1 MALFLGGKKITPENI
16 ASGYIFYGEET
27 FPASSFIDNLVEDFG
42 SSEEGALHFEK
53 FDLKIHPWKDIID
66 TARTMSLFSDGFR
79 IIVVESP
86 LRKKTNKPSSYE
98 DISSQD
104 EELLKDYFSAPSPTT
119 VIVIIFPG
127 KINKYSPLVKFLS
140 SLPASSVVLIEMKP
154 VKGYKLREW
163 IISRFKREG
172 KTVADDAI
180 SRLMEL
186 AGNDLRRLD
195 NEMTKVITFIDEKK
209 QADLDDVDQVTGWVK
224 SFVEWELTNKLE
236 KGDYRECL
244 IVVEKLLEKEGVP
257 PVRIVDLLARFFRD
271 ILLVKLRLEESKK
284 SKKDIFKEIKPQIKE
299 NYGRLY
305 DSQFKQL
312 FFIAG
317 AISDKNL
324 ENILTKI
331 RDIDMKLKSTGVPFK
346 AMIEGFLFQYC
357 LLRTKQEITWER
369 QD

>member
-1 MALFLGGKKITPENI
+1 VAFFLGNKRITPENI

-27 FPASSFIDNLVEDFG
+27 YPASSFIDNLVADFG

-53 FDLKIHPWKDIID
+53 FDLKAHPWKDIID
-66 TARTMSLFSDGFR
+66 AARTMSLFSDGFK

-86 LRKKTNKPSSYE
+86 LRKKTNKPSFNE
-98 DISSQD
+98 ELSSQD
-104 EELLKDYFSAPSPTT
+104 EGLLKDYFSAPSQTT

-127 KINKYSPLVKFLS
+127 KINKYSPLLKFLS
-140 SLPASSVVLIEMKP
+140 SLPASSVVLKEMKP
-154 VKGYKLREW
+154 VKGGYLREW

-172 KTVADDAI
+172 KTIADDAV

-186 AGNDLRRLD
+186 VGNDLRRLD
-195 NEMTKVITFIDEKK
+195 NEIAKVITFVGKK
-209 QADLDDVDQVTGWVK
+209 KHVELDDVDQVTGWVR
-224 SFVEWELTNKLE
+224 SFVEWELTNELE

-257 PVRIVDLLARFFRD
+257 PVRIVDSIARFFRD
-271 ILLVKLRLEESKK
+271 ILLVKLRLKEGKK
-284 SKKDIFKEIKPQIKE
+284 SRKDIFKEIKPQIKE

-305 DSQFKQL
+305 DNQFKQL
-312 FFIAG
+312 FFISG
-317 AISDKNL
+317 TISDKNL
-324 ENILTKI
+324 ENIFTKI
-331 RDIDMKLKSTGVPFK
+331 RDIDMKLKSTNLPFK

-357 LLRTKQEITWER
+357 LLRKKQEITWEQ

>member
-1 MALFLGGKKITPENI
+1 MALFLGKKRITPENV

-27 FPASSFIDNLVEDFG
+27 YPASSFINNLVADFG

-66 TARTMSLFSDGFR
+66 AARTISLFSDGFR
-79 IIVVESP
+79 IIIVESP

-98 DISSQD
+98 DLSSQD

-119 VIVIIFPG
+119 VIVIVFPG

-140 SLPASSVVLIEMKP
+140 ALPASSVVLREMKP
-154 VKGYKLREW
+154 VKGYKLSEW
-163 IISRFKREG
+163 INSRFKREG
-172 KTVADDAI
+172 KTIADDAI

-186 AGNDLRRLD
+186 AGNDLRQLD
-195 NEMTKVITFIDEKK
+195 NEITKVITFIDKKK
-209 QADLDDVDQVTGWVK
+209 QVELDDVDQVTGWVK

-257 PVRIVDLLARFFRD
+257 PVRIVDALARFFRD
-271 ILLVKLRLEESKK
+271 ILLVKIRLKEGKK
-284 SKKDIFKEIKPQIKE
+284 SKKDIFKEVKPQIKE
-299 NYGRLY
+299 NYGTLY
-305 DSQFKQL
+305 DNQFKQL

-317 AISDKNL
+317 TISDKNL
-324 ENILTKI
+324 EDILMKI
-331 RDIDMKLKSTGVPFK
+331 RDIDIKLKSTGLPFK
-346 AMIEGFLFQYC
+346 AMIEGFLLRYC
-357 LLRTKQEITWER
+357 LLRKKEEVTWER

>member
-1 MALFLGGKKITPENI
+1 MALFLGEKRITPENV

-27 FPASSFIDNLVEDFG
+27 FPASSFIDNLVAEFG
-42 SSEEGALHFEK
+42 FSEEGALHFEK
-53 FDLKIHPWKDIID
+53 FDLKTHPWKDIID
-66 TARTMSLFSDGFR
+66 AARTISLFSGGFR

-86 LRKKTNKPSSYE
+86 LRKKTNQPSSYE
-98 DISSQD
+98 DLSSQD

-119 VIVIIFPG
+119 VIVIIFQG

-140 SLPASSVVLIEMKP
+140 SLPASSVVLKEMKP
-154 VKGYKLREW
+154 IKGYKLSEW
-163 IISRFKREG
+163 IISRFKREA
-172 KTVADDAI
+172 KTIAEDAVR
-180 SRLMEL
+180 RLMEM

-195 NEMTKVITFIDEKK
+195 NEITKVITFIDIKK
-209 QADLDDVDQVTGWVK
+209 HVELDDVDQVTGWVK

-244 IVVEKLLEKEGVP
+244 IVVEKLLEKEGVHP
-257 PVRIVDLLARFFRD
+257 IRIVDLLARFFRD
-271 ILLVKLRLEESKK
+271 ILLVKLRLKEGKK

-317 AISDKNL
+317 TISDENL
-324 ENILTKI
+324 ENILMKI
-331 RDIDMKLKSTGVPFK
+331 KDIDLKLKSTSLPFK

-357 LLRTKQEITWER
+357 LLRKK
-369 QD
+369 

>member
-1 MALFLGGKKITPENI
+1 VALFLGEKRITPENI

-27 FPASSFIDNLVEDFG
+27 FPASSFIDNLVADFG
-42 SSEEGALHFEK
+42 YSEEGALHFEK
-53 FDLKIHPWKDIID
+53 FDLKTHPWKDIID
-66 TARTMSLFSDGFR
+66 AARTMSLFSDGFR

-86 LRKKTNKPSSYE
+86 LRKKTNQPSSYE
-98 DISSQD
+98 DLSSQD

-119 VIVIIFPG
+119 VIVIIFQG

-140 SLPASSVVLIEMKP
+140 SLPASSVVLKEMKP
-154 VKGYKLREW
+154 IKGYKLSEW
-163 IISRFKREG
+163 IISRFKREA
-172 KTVADDAI
+172 KTIAEDAVR
-180 SRLMEL
+180 RLMEM

-195 NEMTKVITFIDEKK
+195 NEITKVITFIDIKK
-209 QADLDDVDQVTGWVK
+209 HVELDDVDQVTGWVK

-244 IVVEKLLEKEGVP
+244 IVVEKLLEKEGVHP
-257 PVRIVDLLARFFRD
+257 IRIVDLLARFFRD
-271 ILLVKLRLEESKK
+271 ILLVKLRLKEGKK

-299 NYGRLY
+299 NYGGLY
-305 DSQFKQL
+305 ENQFKQL

-317 AISDKNL
+317 TISDENL
-324 ENILTKI
+324 ENILMKI
-331 RDIDMKLKSTGVPFK
+331 KDIDLKLKSTSLPFK

-357 LLRTKQEITWER
+357 LLRKKQDITWER

>member
-1 MALFLGGKKITPENI
+1 MALFLGKKRITPENI

-27 FPASSFIDNLVEDFG
+27 FPAFSFIDNLVADFG
-42 SSEEGALHFEK
+42 SSEEGTLHFEK

-66 TARTMSLFSDGFR
+66 AARTMSLFSGGFR

-86 LRKKTNKPSSYE
+86 LRKKEHKPSVYE
-98 DISSQD
+98 DLSSQD
-104 EELLKDYFSAPSPTT
+104 EELLKDYFSAPSLTT
-119 VIVIIFPG
+119 IIVIIFPG
-127 KINKYSPLVKFLS
+127 KIIKYSPLVKFLS
-140 SLPASSVVLIEMKP
+140 SLPASSVVLNEMKP
-154 VKGYKLREW
+154 VKGRDLIEW

-172 KTVADDAI
+172 KTVADDALR
-180 SRLMEL
+180 RLMEL

-195 NEMTKVITFIDEKK
+195 NEITKVITFVDTKK
-209 QADLDDVDQVTGWVK
+209 QVELDDVEQVTGWVK

-257 PVRIVDLLARFFRD
+257 QVRIVDLLARFFRD
-271 ILLVKLRLEESKK
+271 ILLVKLRLKEGKK

-317 AISDKNL
+317 TISDKNL
-324 ENILTKI
+324 KNILTKI
-331 RDIDMKLKSTGVPFK
+331 QDIDLKLKSTSLPFK
-346 AMIEGFLFQYC
+346 AMIEAFLFQYC
-357 LLRTKQEITWER
+357 LLRKKEGITWER

>member
-1 MALFLGGKKITPENI
+1 MALFLGEKRITPENI

-27 FPASSFIDNLVEDFG
+27 FPASSFIDNLVADFG
-42 SSEEGALHFEK
+42 FSEEGALHFEK
-53 FDLKIHPWKDIID
+53 FDLKTHPWKDIID
-66 TARTMSLFSDGFR
+66 AARTMSLFSDGFR

-86 LRKKTNKPSSYE
+86 LRKKTNQPSSYE
-98 DISSQD
+98 DLSSQD

-119 VIVIIFPG
+119 VIVIIFQG

-140 SLPASSVVLIEMKP
+140 SLPASSVVLKEMKP
-154 VKGYKLREW
+154 IKGYKLSEW
-163 IISRFKREG
+163 IISRFKREA
-172 KTVADDAI
+172 KTIAEDAVR
-180 SRLMEL
+180 RLMEM

-195 NEMTKVITFIDEKK
+195 NEITKVITFIDIKK
-209 QADLDDVDQVTGWVK
+209 HVELDDVDQVTGWVK

-244 IVVEKLLEKEGVP
+244 IVVEKLLEKEGVHP
-257 PVRIVDLLARFFRD
+257 IRIVDLLARFFRD
-271 ILLVKLRLEESKK
+271 ILLVKLRLKEGKK

-317 AISDKNL
+317 TISDENL
-324 ENILTKI
+324 ENILMKI
-331 RDIDMKLKSTGVPFK
+331 QDIDLKIKSTSLPFK

-357 LLRTKQEITWER
+357 IMRKKQNITWER

>member
-1 MALFLGGKKITPENI
+1 MALFLGEKRITPENI

-27 FPASSFIDNLVEDFG
+27 FPASSFIDNLVADFG
-42 SSEEGALHFEK
+42 FSEEGALHFEK
-53 FDLKIHPWKDIID
+53 FDLKTHPWKDIID
-66 TARTMSLFSDGFR
+66 AARTMSLFSDGFR

-86 LRKKTNKPSSYE
+86 LRKKTNQPSSYE
-98 DISSQD
+98 DLSSQD

-119 VIVIIFPG
+119 VIVIIFQG

-140 SLPASSVVLIEMKP
+140 SLPASSVVLKEMKP
-154 VKGYKLREW
+154 IKGYKLSEW
-163 IISRFKREG
+163 IISRFKREA
-172 KTVADDAI
+172 KTIAEDAVR
-180 SRLMEL
+180 RLMEM

-195 NEMTKVITFIDEKK
+195 NEITKVITFIDIKK
-209 QADLDDVDQVTGWVK
+209 HVELDDVDQVTGWVK

-244 IVVEKLLEKEGVP
+244 IVVEKLLEKEGVHP
-257 PVRIVDLLARFFRD
+257 IRIVDLLARFFRD
-271 ILLVKLRLEESKK
+271 ILLVKLRLKEGKK

-317 AISDKNL
+317 TISDENL
-324 ENILTKI
+324 ENILMKI
-331 RDIDMKLKSTGVPFK
+331 KDIDLKLKSTSLPFK

-357 LLRTKQEITWER
+357 LMRKKQNISWER